1 MLDNNPFLSVSL
13 LPYQAPRF
21 DLISDSHYRP
31 AFDEGVRRQREEIS
45 AIVNNPAPA
54 DFTNTLVALEQSGQ
68 LLARVTSVFFA
79 MAGADTNPI
88 IQELDEQFSAELA
101 ELGNNIW
108 LNEAL
113 FERVKQVWQQRD
125 SLFLDAESMRLL
137 EVTWQRF
144 TLAGATLAEE
154 QKTVLRALNTEAA
167 TLQSQFQQRLLG
179 AVKSGGLV
187 VDYAHQLEGLSED
200 EISAAAEA
208 AQEKGLNDRW
218 LLALLNTTQQP
229 ALLSLQDRQTR
240 ENLFAAGWT
249 RNQKGDANDTRELV
263 LRLAE
268 IRARKAQL
276 LGTADYASWS
286 MADQMARTPEQAF
299 AFMRRIAPAARARA
313 EQELADIQ
321 QVVDNEGG
329 DFQAAAWDW
338 LYYGEQVRRAKFSID
353 EAQLKPY
360 FALDRVLRDGVFWAA
375 SQLFGIRFVERFD
388 IPVYHPDVQV
398 WEIFDANGE
407 GITLFYGD
415 FFARDSK
422 SGGAWM
428 GVFVEQS
435 TLRAQHPVIYNVCN
449 YQKPKAGHSALLSWD
464 EVITLFHEFGHTLH
478 GLFASQRYASLSG
491 TNTPRDFVEFPSQ
504 IFEHWASEP
513 QVFAHYARHH
523 QTGEAMP
530 EALRD
535 SMFRAAKF
543 NKGYDMSELLAAALL
558 DMHWHSV
565 STETLPQDV
574 DTFEATALQAENM
587 YLSAVPPRYRSSYFS
602 HIFGGGYAAGY
613 YAYLWT
619 QMLADD
625 GYQWFVEQGG
635 LTRKNGQRFR
645 EAILSRGNSTD
656 LAELYRQWRGHDPQ
670 IEPMLENRGLS
681 EQGIL

>member
-125 SLFLDAESMRLL
+125 SLSLDAESMRLL

-144 TLAGATLAEE
+144 TLAGAMLAEE

-200 EISAAAEA
+200 EINAAAEA
-208 AQEKGLNDRW
+208 AQEKGLKDRW
-218 LLALLNTTQQP
+218 LLTLLNTTQQP

-338 LYYGEQVRRAKFSID
+338 LYYGEQVRRAKYSID

-407 GITLFYGD
+407 GIALFYGD

-565 STETLPQDV
+565 STEKLPQDV

-587 YLSAVPPRYRSSYFS
+587 DLSAVPPRYRSSYFS

-625 GYQWFVEQGG
+625 GYQWFVEKGG
-635 LTRKNGQRFR
+635 LTRENGQRFR

-656 LAELYRQWRGHDPQ
+656 LAELYRQWRGHDPK

-681 EQGIL
+681 EQGV